1 MKSSIVQLVASLLI
15 LLASLVPTSLAQSSS
30 TGAITGTTIDPSSA
44 IVVGAEITATN
55 DANGDVHTTAS
66 TSGGAFLFPLL
77 TPGSYTLKA
86 SKAGFKE
93 LVRTGVLV
101 TVTETVRA
109 NLQLQIGNVSET
121 ITVTGEGEL
130 LKTEDSALG
139 EVTNARAVLSLPLAS
154 RNYTQIIGLSPGV
167 SSEVT
172 NATALGRGTGSD
184 AAGPNGFSAHGA
196 STNDNNYQ
204 VNGVEVNDL
213 MGSGSLSG
221 GVAVPNPDS
230 IQEFKVQTG
239 QYDAS
244 YGRNAGAN
252 VDLVTKSGGNQVHGS
267 LFEFFRNEDLNA
279 NEYFRNKNGDPRGVF
294 KQNQFG
300 GSLGGHIVKDKL
312 FYFGSYQGT
321 RQRNGIAAGLC
332 ASTVNSPPFTNDR
345 SAAALGAMFSGLP
358 GSTGTIAADGSNI
371 SPQAL
376 ALLNLKLPNGNFV
389 IPTPQTVTPPPVLNL
404 ETFSTAGQ
412 SAFSQSCP
420 FTENQFLVDVD
431 YLQSAKSS
439 LSGSFLFSNTLT
451 TQTLAFNGNI
461 AGSAVPGAPGTTIN
475 QYRVFSLI
483 HRYSF
488 SSNLINQASL
498 GFHRLVGDLSQTVP
512 FKFSDIGVTVPAFED
527 SFPNIG
533 VSSSFQIGGN
543 GQGLNL
549 AQNAYNF
556 SDAISWTRGRHSLHF
571 GGGIER
577 SQVNQTGFHFI
588 AGVQFP
594 DYDQFLLGTA
604 SFALDLPG
612 LFDRYYR
619 TWDGNLYAQDN
630 IKITSKFTVN
640 LGLRYERLGD
650 LGDTLGRNSSF
661 NPLLADHTGEG
672 SQAGYVVASNFSGG
686 ALPPGVIRSPNQ
698 AATNGLGQNTWGP
711 RIGFSWQMP
720 GSDRVVLRGGYGIF
734 YSRTTAQP
742 IFQELTSP
750 PFGQIRILQV
760 GIPFA
765 NPFPPAPVLPSFPT
779 YSLATCAFAFDP
791 GCVSFANVSVN
802 VKPPAIQQYSLE
814 TQVALAHNFALE
826 IGYQGARGTKL
837 LEARSFNQAL
847 PASVSNPVNGATDN
861 TFFNVTQRSP
871 VPGISTS
878 VLQEGSSGASWYN
891 GLAVSLN
898 KRISKGL
905 QFLASYTWSS
915 SLSTSQGFS
924 TGTQMGGVDTGDQNH
939 PRARYGWDNF
949 DRPQRFILSWV
960 YQFPAFD
967 HRSFAM
973 RKVLGGWSVAGV
985 TTIQSGQRLTVTA
998 TNAQNVFGT
1007 LSDRAPAS
1015 SASGCGTHFVNSG
1028 TVQSKLTNYINASC
1042 FDLSNYT
1049 VIGDDGIGTDFG
1061 NSGIGEV
1068 TGPDQNNW
1076 DLSLQKATALS
1087 ERVQLQFRSDF
1098 FNAFNHPQFANPD
1111 LNLGEVALQL
1121 GIVAPNAGF
1130 GTITT
1135 TSTNPRVLQFSLR
1148 LVF

>member
-1 MKSSIVQLVASLLI
+1 MKSSIVQFVASLLI
-15 LLASLVPTSLAQSSS
+15 VLASLAPASLAQSSS
-30 TGAITGTTIDPSSA
+30 SGAITGSAIDPSGA
-44 IVVGAEITATN
+44 VVVGAEITATN
-55 DANGDVHTTAS
+55 DATGDVRTAVS
-66 TSGGAFLFPLL
+66 TSNGVFLFPLL
-77 TPGSYTLKA
+77 SPGSYTLRA

-109 NLQLQIGNVSET
+109 NLQLQIGKVSE
-121 ITVTGEGEL
+121 IVTVTAEGEL

-139 EVTNARAVLSLPLAS
+139 DVTNARAVLSLPLAS

-172 NATALGRGTGSD
+172 DASALGRGTGSD
-184 AAGPNGFSAHGA
+184 AAGANGFSSHGA

-213 MGSGSLSG
+213 MGSGNLSG

-252 VDLVTKSGGNQVHGS
+252 VDLVTKTGGNQVHGS

-279 NEYFRNKNGDPRGVF
+279 NDYFRNLNQQPRGVF

-321 RQRNGIAAGLC
+321 RQRNGLAAGSC
-332 ASTVNSPPFTNDR
+332 ATGVLSPPLTDDR
-345 SAAALGAMFSGLP
+345 SRAGLGALFSGP
-358 GSTGTIAADGSNI
+358 TGGAIAADGSNI
-371 SPQAL
+371 SDQAF
-376 ALLNLKLPNGNFV
+376 ALLNLKLANGKFA
-389 IPTPQTVTPPPVLNL
+389 IPTPQTVDPSSPLGFFG
-404 ETFSTAGQ
+404 EGS
-412 SAFSQSCP
+412 SSFSQSCP
-420 FTENQFLVDVD
+420 FTENQFLVDAD

-439 LSGSFLFSNTLT
+439 LSGSFLFSNTSTTSTLT
-451 TQTLAFNGNI
+451 TNGN
-461 AGSAVPGAPGTTIN
+461 VPGSGVPGSPSTTLN

-498 GFHRLVGDLSQTVP
+498 GFHRLVGDLVQTAP
-512 FKFSDIGVTVPAFED
+512 FKYSDIGVTVPAFED
-527 SFPNIG
+527 SFPNVG
-533 VSSSFQIGGN
+533 VTGSFQIGGN
-543 GQGLNL
+543 GQGVKL

-556 SDAISWTRGRHSLHF
+556 SDAISWTRGRQSLHF

-577 SQVNQTGFHFI
+577 SQINQVGFHFI
-588 AGVQFP
+588 AGLGFP
-594 DYDQFLLGTA
+594 TYEQFLLGNANTGV
-604 SFALDLPG
+604 DLAG
-612 LFDRYYR
+612 LLDRYWR
-619 TWDGNLYAQDN
+619 TWGGNLYAQDN

-640 LGLRYERLGD
+640 LGLRYERQGD
-650 LGDTLGRNSSF
+650 LGDLLGRNSSF
-661 NPLLADHTGEG
+661 DPLQADHTGAG
-672 SQAGYVVASNFSGG
+672 SQAGYVVASNFSGD
-686 ALPPGVIRSPNQ
+686 LPPGIIRAPNE

-711 RIGFSWQMP
+711 RVGFSWQMP

-742 IFQELTSP
+742 ILQELTSP
-750 PFGQIRILQV
+750 PFGEFRQLAGV
-760 GIPFA
+760 IPFA
-765 NPFPPAPVLPSFPT
+765 NPFPPLPVLPSFPS
-779 YSLATCAFAFDP
+779 YSLENCSISFDP
-791 GCVSFANVSVN
+791 ACLFFVN
-802 VKPPAIQQYSLE
+802 ISTNIKPPTIQQYSLE

-837 LEARSFNQAL
+837 MEERSFNQAL
-847 PASVSNPVNGATDN
+847 LASVSNPVNGATDN
-861 TFFNVTQRSP
+861 TIFNVTQRSP
-871 VPGISTS
+871 VPGISPFMFE
-878 VLQEGSSGASWYN
+878 VGSGGASWYN
-891 GLAVSLN
+891 ALAVSLN

-915 SLSTSQGFS
+915 SLGTSQNFA
-924 TGTQMGGVDTGDQNH
+924 TGTQLGGVAFGDQNN
-939 PRARYGWDNF
+939 PRARYGWDQF
-949 DRPQRFILSWV
+949 VRPQRFILSWV

-967 HRSFAM
+967 HRSLAM

-1015 SASGCGTHFVNSG
+1015 ASGCGTHFVNSG
-1028 TVQSKLTNYINASC
+1028 TVQNKLSDYINKSC
-1042 FDLSNYT
+1042 FDLGNFP
-1049 VIGDDGIGTDFG
+1049 VIGDDGVGTGFG

-1068 TGPDQNNW
+1068 RGPDQNNW
-1076 DLSLQKATALS
+1076 DLSLQKATGLT

-1098 FNAFNHPQFANPD
+1098 FNAFNHAQFSNPD
-1111 LNLGEVALQL
+1111 LNLGENALSL
-1121 GIVAPNAGF
+1121 FGVTLPNASF
-1130 GTITT
+1130 GTIQT
-1135 TSTNPRVLQFSLR
+1135 TSTNPRILQFSLR

>member
-1 MKSSIVQLVASLLI
+1 MKSSIVQVVACLLI
-15 LLASLVPTSLAQSSS
+15 VLASLVSTSLAQSATS
-30 TGAITGTTIDPSSA
+30 GAITGNAIDPTGA
-44 IVVGAEITATN
+44 LVVGAEITLTN
-55 DANGDVHTTAS
+55 DATGEARTAVTTSNGI
-66 TSGGAFLFPLL
+66 FLFPLL
-77 TPGSYTLKA
+77 SPGPYTLKT

-93 LVRTGVLV
+93 LVRTGVV
-101 TVTETVRA
+101 ATVTETVRV
-109 NLQLQIGNVSET
+109 NLQLQIGKVSESV
-121 ITVTGEGEL
+121 TVTAEGEL

-139 EVTNARAVLSLPLAS
+139 DVTNARAVLSLPLAS

-172 NATALGRGTGSD
+172 NSGTLGRGTGSD
-184 AAGPNGFSAHGA
+184 AAGANGFSSHGA

-252 VDLVTKSGGNQVHGS
+252 VDLVTKTGGNQVHGS

-279 NEYFRNKNGDPRGVF
+279 NEYFRNNNQQPRGVF

-321 RQRNGIAAGLC
+321 RQRNGIAPGLC
-332 ASTVNSPPFTNDR
+332 ASTVDSPPLTDDR
-345 SAAALGAMFSGLP
+345 TRGGLGALFSGP
-358 GSTGTIAADGSNI
+358 TGGAIAADGSNI
-371 SPQAL
+371 NDQAL
-376 ALLNLKLPNGNFV
+376 ALLNLKLANGEFA
-389 IPTPQTVTPPPVLNL
+389 IPTPQTVNPAKDFFVQ
-404 ETFSTAGQ
+404 GQ

-431 YLQSAKSS
+431 YLQTAKSS
-439 LSGSFLFSNTLT
+439 LSGSFLSSNTST
-451 TQTLAFNGNI
+451 TQTLATNGNI
-461 AGSAVPGAPGTTIN
+461 AGSAVPGAPGTTLN
-475 QYRVFSLI
+475 QYRVLSLI

-527 SFPNIG
+527 SIPNIG
-533 VSSSFQIGGN
+533 VSGSFQIGGN
-543 GQGLNL
+543 GQGLQL

-594 DYDQFLLGTA
+594 SYEDLLLGTA

-612 LFDRYYR
+612 LFNRYYR

-661 NPLLADHTGEG
+661 DPLLADHTGEG

-686 ALPPGVIRSPNQ
+686 DLPPGVIRASNQ

-711 RIGFSWQMP
+711 RVGFSW
-720 GSDRVVLRGGYGIF
+720 
-734 YSRTTAQP
+734 
-742 IFQELTSP
+742 
-750 PFGQIRILQV
+750 PFGQIRELQI

-765 NPFPPAPVLPSFPT
+765 NPFPPAPTLPSFPT
-779 YSLATCAFAFDP
+779 YSLENCPFAFSG
-791 GCVSFANVSVN
+791 GCVFFANVGVN
-802 VKPPAIQQYSLE
+802 VKPPTIQQYSLE

-837 LEARSFNQAL
+837 LEARSFNQAPL
-847 PASVSNPVNGATDN
+847 ASVSNPVNGATDN
-861 TFFNVTQRSP
+861 TIFNVTQRSP
-871 VPGISTS
+871 VPGVSTS
-878 VLQEGSSGASWYN
+878 VLQEGSTGASWYN

-898 KRISKGL
+898 KRVSKGL

-915 SLSTSQGFS
+915 SLGTSQNFA
-924 TGTQMGGVDTGDQNH
+924 TGTQLGGVATGDQNH
-939 PRARYGWDNF
+939 PGARYGWDQF
-949 DRPQRFILSWV
+949 VRPQRFIFSWV

-967 HRSFAM
+967 NRSFAM
-973 RKVLGGWSVAGV
+973 RKALGGWSVAGV

-1007 LSDRAPAS
+1007 LGDRAPAS
-1015 SASGCGTHFVNSG
+1015 AAGCGTNFVNSG
-1028 TVQSKLTNYINASC
+1028 TVQNKLNNYINKSC
-1042 FDLSNYT
+1042 FDLNNYA

-1068 TGPDQNNW
+1068 AGPDQNNW

-1087 ERVQLQFRSDF
+1087 ERVQLQFRTDF
-1098 FNAFNHPQFANPD
+1098 FNAFNHAQFQNPD
-1111 LNLGEVALQL
+1111 LNLGLSFPAF
-1121 GIVAPNAGF
+1121 GASAPNAAF
-1130 GTITT
+1130 GTIQA
-1135 TSTNPRVLQFSLR
+1135 TSTSPRVLQFSLR

>member
-1 MKSSIVQLVASLLI
+1 MKSSIVHLVASLLI
-15 LLASLVPTSLAQSSS
+15 LLALLAAISLGQSSS
-30 TGAITGTTIDPSSA
+30 TGAITGITVDPSGA
-44 IVVGAEITATN
+44 VVVAAEVTATN
-55 DANGDVHTTAS
+55 DATGDVRTTVS
-66 TSGGAFLFPLL
+66 TSSGVYLFPFLPSG
-77 TPGSYTLKA
+77 TYTLKT

-93 LVRTGVLV
+93 LIRTGIVV

-109 NLQLQIGNVSET
+109 NLQLQMGKVSEVV
-121 ITVTGEGEL
+121 TVTTEPEL

-139 EVTNARAVLSLPLAS
+139 DVMNARAVLSLPLAS

-172 NATALGRGTGSD
+172 DATALGRGTGSE
-184 AAGPNGFSAHGA
+184 AAGDHGFSAHGA
-196 STNDNNYQ
+196 GTNDNNYQ

-230 IQEFKVQTG
+230 IEEFKVQTG

-252 VDLVTKSGGNQVHGS
+252 VDLVTKTGSNQVHGS
-267 LFEFFRNEDLNA
+267 LFEFFRNDDLNA
-279 NEYFRNKNGDPRGVF
+279 NTYFQNKNNQPRGVF
-294 KQNQFG
+294 KQNEFG
-300 GSLGGHIVKDKL
+300 GSLGGPIVKDKL

-321 RQRNGIAAGLC
+321 RQRNGLASGLC
-332 ASTVNSPPFTNDR
+332 ASTVLSPPLTDTRDR
-345 SAAALGAMFSGLP
+345 QTLGALFNGP
-358 GSTGTIAADGSNI
+358 TEGAIAADGSNI
-371 SPQAL
+371 SDQAL

-389 IPTPQTVTPPPVLNL
+389 IPTPQTVDPAKDFFVQ
-404 ETFSTAGQ
+404 GQ

-439 LSGSFLFSNTLT
+439 LSASFLFSNTS
-451 TQTLAFNGNI
+451 QTATLESNGNI
-461 AGSAVPGAPGTTIN
+461 AGSAVPGSPSTTLN

-498 GFHRLVGDLSQTVP
+498 GFHRLVGNLVQTAP
-512 FKFSDIGVTVPAFED
+512 FKFSDIGVNVPAFED

-533 VSSSFQIGGN
+533 VSGSFQTGGL
-543 GQGLNL
+543 GEGLQL
-549 AQNAYNF
+549 AQNSYNF
-556 SDAISWTRGRHSLHF
+556 SDAISWTRGRHSLRV

-577 SQVNQTGFHFI
+577 SQINQVGFHFL

-594 DYDQFLLGTA
+594 DYEQFLLGTA

-661 NPLLADHTGEG
+661 DPLLADHTGEG
-672 SQAGYVVASNFSGG
+672 SQAGYVVASNYSGG
-686 ALPPGVIRSPNQ
+686 ALPPGVIRASNE

-711 RIGFSWQMP
+711 RVGFSWQMS

-734 YSRTTAQP
+734 NSRTTGQP
-742 IFQELTSP
+742 IFQELTGP
-750 PFGQIRILQV
+750 PFGQIRELQI

-765 NPFPPAPVLPSFPT
+765 NPFPPAPVLPSFPA
-779 YSLATCAFAFDP
+779 YALENCPFAFSG
-791 GCVSFANVSVN
+791 GCVYFANVSVN
-802 VKPPAIQQYSLE
+802 VKPPAVQQYSLE
-814 TQVALAHNFALE
+814 AQVALARDLALE
-826 IGYQGARGTKL
+826 IGYQGSRGTKL

-847 PASVSNPVNGATDN
+847 PASVSNPVNGATDD
-861 TFFNVTQRSP
+861 TIFNVTQRTP
-871 VPGISTS
+871 VPGVSPD
-878 VLQEGSSGASWYN
+878 VLSEGSSGAFWYN

-915 SLSTSQGFS
+915 SLGTSQNFA
-924 TGTQMGGVDTGDQNH
+924 TGTQLGGVATGDQNH
-939 PRARYGWDNF
+939 PGERYGWDGF
-949 DRPQRFILSWV
+949 VRPQRFILRWV
-960 YQFPAFD
+960 YQLPAFD

-985 TTIQSGQRLTVTA
+985 ATIQSGQRLTVTA
-998 TNAQNVFGT
+998 TSGQNVFGT
-1007 LSDRAPAS
+1007 LSDRAPLA
-1015 SASGCGTHFVNSG
+1015 ASGCATHFVNSG
-1028 TVQSKLTNYINASC
+1028 TVQGKLSDYINASC
-1042 FDLSNYT
+1042 FDLDNYA
-1049 VIGDDGIGTDFG
+1049 VIGADGIGTDFG

-1087 ERVQLQFRSDF
+1087 ERVQLQFRTDF
-1098 FNAFNHPQFANPD
+1098 FNAFNHPQFSNPD
-1111 LNLGEVALQL
+1111 LNLGVSFPAF
-1121 GIVAPNAGF
+1121 GASAPNAGF

-1135 TSTNPRVLQFSLR
+1135 TGPNPRILQFSLR
-1148 LVF
+1148 LAF

>member
-1 MKSSIVQLVASLLI
+1 MKSSMLQFVASVLI
-15 LLASLVPTSLAQSSS
+15 LLAALAPPSLAQSATS
-30 TGAITGTTIDPSSA
+30 GAITGSALDPTGA
-44 IVVGAEITATN
+44 VVVGAEITATN
-55 DANGDVHTTAS
+55 DATGDVRTAVS
-66 TSGGAFLFPLL
+66 SSSGAFLFPLL
-77 TPGSYTLKA
+77 SPGSYTLRA

-93 LVRTGVLV
+93 LVRMGVLV

-109 NLQLQIGNVSET
+109 NLQLQIGKVSESV
-121 ITVTGEGEL
+121 TVTAEGEL

-139 EVTNARAVLSLPLAS
+139 DVTNARAVLSLPLAS

-167 SSEVT
+167 SSDVT
-172 NATALGRGTGSD
+172 NASALGRGTGSD
-184 AAGPNGFSAHGA
+184 AAGANGFSSHGA

-213 MGSGSLSG
+213 MGSGNLSG

-252 VDLVTKSGGNQVHGS
+252 VDLVTKTGGNQVHGS

-279 NEYFRNKNGDPRGVF
+279 NDYFRNLNQQPRGVF

-321 RQRNGIAAGLC
+321 RQRNGLAAGSC
-332 ASTVNSPPFTNDR
+332 ATGVLSPPLTDDR
-345 SAAALGAMFSGLP
+345 SRAGLGALFSGP
-358 GSTGTIAADGSNI
+358 TGGAIAADGSNI
-371 SPQAL
+371 SDQAF
-376 ALLNLKLPNGNFV
+376 ALLNLKLANGKFA
-389 IPTPQTVTPPPVLNL
+389 IPTPQTVDPSSPLGFFG
-404 ETFSTAGQ
+404 EGS
-412 SAFSQSCP
+412 SSFSQSCP
-420 FTENQFLVDVD
+420 FTENQFLVDAD

-439 LSGSFLFSNTLT
+439 LSGSFLFSNTSTTSTLT
-451 TQTLAFNGNI
+451 TNGNTP
-461 AGSAVPGAPGTTIN
+461 GSGVPGSPSTTLN

-498 GFHRLVGDLSQTVP
+498 GFHRLVGDLVQTAP
-512 FKFSDIGVTVPAFED
+512 FKYSDIGVTVPAFED
-527 SFPNIG
+527 SFPNVG
-533 VSSSFQIGGN
+533 VTGSFQIGGN
-543 GQGLNL
+543 GQGVKL

-556 SDAISWTRGRHSLHF
+556 SDAISWTRGRQSLHF

-577 SQVNQTGFHFI
+577 SQINQVGFHFI
-588 AGVQFP
+588 AGLGFP
-594 DYDQFLLGTA
+594 TYEQFLLGNANTGV
-604 SFALDLPG
+604 DLAG
-612 LFDRYYR
+612 LLDRYWR
-619 TWDGNLYAQDN
+619 TWGGNLYAQDN

-640 LGLRYERLGD
+640 LGLRYERQGD
-650 LGDTLGRNSSF
+650 LGDLLGRNSSF
-661 NPLLADHTGEG
+661 DPLQADHTGAG
-672 SQAGYVVASNFSGG
+672 SQAGYVVASNFSGD
-686 ALPPGVIRSPNQ
+686 LPPGVIRAPNE

-711 RIGFSWQMP
+711 RVGFSWQMP

-742 IFQELTSP
+742 ILQELTSP
-750 PFGQIRILQV
+750 PFGEFRQLAGV
-760 GIPFA
+760 IPFA
-765 NPFPPAPVLPSFPT
+765 NPFPPLPVLPSFPS
-779 YSLATCAFAFDP
+779 YSLENCSISFDP
-791 GCVSFANVSVN
+791 ACLFFVN
-802 VKPPAIQQYSLE
+802 ISTNIKPPTIQQYSLE

-837 LEARSFNQAL
+837 MEERSFNQAL
-847 PASVSNPVNGATDN
+847 LASVSNPVNGAIDN
-861 TFFNVTQRSP
+861 TFSNVTQRTP
-871 VPGISTS
+871 VPGISPFMFE
-878 VLQEGSSGASWYN
+878 VGSGGASWYN
-891 GLAVSLN
+891 ALAVSLN

-915 SLSTSQGFS
+915 SLGTSQNFA
-924 TGTQMGGVDTGDQNH
+924 TGTQLGGVAFGDQNN
-939 PRARYGWDNF
+939 PRARYGWDQF
-949 DRPQRFILSWV
+949 VRPQRFILSWV

-967 HRSFAM
+967 HRPLAM

-998 TNAQNVFGT
+998 ANLPSVFGT
-1007 LSDRAPAS
+1007 DLNDRAPAS
-1015 SASGCGTHFVNSG
+1015 AAGCGTSFVNSG
-1028 TVQSKLTNYINASC
+1028 TVQNKLSNYINKSC
-1042 FDLSNYT
+1042 FDLGNFP
-1049 VIGDDGIGTDFG
+1049 VIGDDGVGTGFG

-1068 TGPDQNNW
+1068 RGPDQNNW
-1076 DLSLQKATALS
+1076 DLSLQKATGLT

-1098 FNAFNHPQFANPD
+1098 FNAFNHAQFSNPD
-1111 LNLGEVALQL
+1111 LNLGENALSL
-1121 GIVAPNAGF
+1121 FGVTLPNASF
-1130 GTITT
+1130 GTIQT
-1135 TSTNPRVLQFSLR
+1135 TSTNPRILQFSLR

>member
-1 MKSSIVQLVASLLI
+1 MKSSIGQLVASLLI
-15 LLASLVPTSLAQSSS
+15 VLASLAPASLAQSSN
-30 TGAITGTTIDPSSA
+30 TGAITGSTIDPSGA
-44 IVVGAEITATN
+44 VVVGAEITATN
-55 DANGDVHTTAS
+55 DATGEVRSTFS
-66 TSGGAFLFPLL
+66 TSSGVFLFPLL
-77 TPGSYTLKA
+77 SPGSYTLKT

-109 NLQLQIGNVSET
+109 NLQLQIGKVSET
-121 ITVTGEGEL
+121 ITVTGETEL

-139 EVTNARAVLSLPLAS
+139 EVTNARAILSLPLAS

-184 AAGPNGFSAHGA
+184 AAGANGFSAHGA

-252 VDLVTKSGGNQVHGS
+252 VDLVTKTGGNQVHGS
-267 LFEFFRNEDLNA
+267 LFEFLRNDALNA
-279 NEYFRNKNGDPRGVF
+279 NDYFLNQAEQPRAVL

-321 RQRNGIAAGLC
+321 RQRNGLAGGLC
-332 ASTVNSPPFTNDR
+332 VSTVFSPPFTNDR
-345 SAAALGAMFSGLP
+345 SAAALGALFSGP
-358 GSTGTIAADGSNI
+358 TGGAIASDGSNI

-376 ALLNLKLPNGNFV
+376 ALLNLKLPNGNYV
-389 IPTPQTVTPPPVLNL
+389 IPSPQKVTPVSNPTLQQL
-404 ETFSTAGQ
+404 STEGDSSFSNA
-412 SAFSQSCP
+412 CP
-420 FTENQFLVDVD
+420 FTENQFLVDAD
-431 YLQSAKSS
+431 YLQTAKSS
-439 LSGSFLFSNTLT
+439 LSASFLYSNTSQT
-451 TQTLAFNGNI
+451 ATLATNGNI
-461 AGSAVPGAPGTTIN
+461 AGASVPAFPGTTVN
-475 QYRVFSLI
+475 RYRVFSLV

-498 GFHRLVGDLSQTVP
+498 GYHRLVGDLVQTEP
-512 FKFSDIGVTVPAFED
+512 FTYSDIGVTAPAFD
-527 SFPNIG
+527 DPFPEIG
-533 VSSSFQIGGN
+533 VAGSFQTGGV
-543 GQGLNL
+543 GEGIKL
-549 AQNAYNF
+549 AQNFYSF
-556 SDAISWTRGRHSLHF
+556 SDAMSWTRGRQSLHV

-577 SQVNQTGFHFI
+577 SQVNQVGFHFF
-588 AGVQFP
+588 GGTQFP
-594 DYDQFLLGTA
+594 DYEQFLLGNA
-604 SFALDLPG
+604 SVALDVPG

-650 LGDTLGRNSSF
+650 LSDTLGRNSSF
-661 NPLLADHTGEG
+661 NSLLADHTGEG
-672 SQAGYVVASNFSGG
+672 SQAGYVVASNYSGG
-686 ALPPGVIRSPNQ
+686 TLPPGVIRSPNE
-698 AATNGLGQNTWGP
+698 AATSGLGQNTWGP
-711 RIGFSWQMP
+711 RVGFSWQMP

-750 PFGQIRILQV
+750 PFGQVRQLSGIA
-760 GIPFA
+760 IPFA
-765 NPFPPAPVLPSFPT
+765 NPFPSAPSLPSFPT
-779 YSLATCAFAFDP
+779 YSLATCTSVLDP

-814 TQVALAHNFALE
+814 TQVALAHNLALE
-826 IGYQGARGTKL
+826 VGYQGSRGTKL

-847 PASVSNPVNGATDN
+847 PASASNPVNGATDD
-861 TFFNVTQRSP
+861 TFFNVTQRTP

-878 VLQEGSSGASWYN
+878 AYQVGSTGASWYN

-898 KRISKGL
+898 KRLSKGL
-905 QFLASYTWSS
+905 QFLASYTWSN
-915 SLSTSQGFS
+915 LLGTSQNFV
-924 TGTQMGGVDTGDQNH
+924 TGNTLGGIATGDQNH
-939 PRARYGWDNF
+939 PRERYGWDQF
-949 DRPQRFILSWV
+949 VRPQRFILSWV
-960 YQFPAFD
+960 YQLPAFD
-967 HRSFAM
+967 HRALAM

-998 TNAQNVFGT
+998 TNVQNVFGT
-1007 LSDRAPAS
+1007 LPDRAPA

-1028 TVQSKLTNYINASC
+1028 SVQNKLSDYINASC
-1042 FDLSNYT
+1042 FDLSNYL
-1049 VIGDDGIGTDFG
+1049 VIGADGIGTGFG
-1061 NSGIGEV
+1061 NSGVGEV

-1076 DLSLQKATALS
+1076 DLSLQKATALG
-1087 ERVQLQFRSDF
+1087 ERVQLQFRTDF
-1098 FNAFNHPQFANPD
+1098 FNAFNHPQFANPNLD
-1111 LNLGEVALQL
+1111 LGLSAPALGL
-1121 GIVAPNAGF
+1121 VAPDPTF
-1130 GTITT
+1130 GAITA
-1135 TSTNPRVLQFSLR
+1135 TSTNPRILQFSLR

>member
-1 MKSSIVQLVASLLI
+1 MKSPVVYFVASLLI
-15 LLASLVPTSLAQSSS
+15 VLAALAPASLAQSATS
-30 TGAITGTTIDPSSA
+30 GAITGSAIDPTGA
-44 IVVGAEITATN
+44 VVVGAEITATN
-55 DANGDVHTTAS
+55 DATGDVRTAVS
-66 TSGGAFLFPLL
+66 TSSGAFLFPLL
-77 TPGSYTLKA
+77 SPGSYTLRA

-93 LVRTGVLV
+93 LVRTGVVV

-109 NLQLQIGNVSET
+109 NLQLQIGKVSESV
-121 ITVTGEGEL
+121 TVTAEGEL

-139 EVTNARAVLSLPLAS
+139 DVTNARAVLSLPLAT

-172 NATALGRGTGSD
+172 NAGALGRGTGSE
-184 AAGPNGFSAHGA
+184 AAGDHGFSSHGA

-252 VDLVTKSGGNQVHGS
+252 VDLVTKTGGNQVHGS
-267 LFEFFRNEDLNA
+267 LFEFFRNDDLNA
-279 NEYFRNKNGDPRGVF
+279 NEYFRNHNQQPRGVF

-332 ASTVNSPPFTNDR
+332 ASTVNSPPLTNDR
-345 SAAALGAMFSGLP
+345 TRAGLGALFSGP
-358 GSTGTIAADGSNI
+358 TEGGIAADGSNI
-371 SPQAL
+371 SDQAL

-389 IPTPQTVTPPPVLNL
+389 IPTPQTVNPDNPNFFLQ
-404 ETFSTAGQ
+404 GQ

-420 FTENQFLVDVD
+420 FTENQFLVDAD
-431 YLQSAKSS
+431 YLQTAKSS

-461 AGSAVPGAPGTTIN
+461 AGSAVPGAPGTTLN

-543 GQGLNL
+543 GQGLKL

-594 DYDQFLLGTA
+594 SYEDFLLGTA

-686 ALPPGVIRSPNQ
+686 DLPPGVIRASNQ

-711 RIGFSWQMP
+711 RVGFSWQMP

-750 PFGQIRILQV
+750 PFGQVRQLQI

-765 NPFPPAPVLPSFPT
+765 NPFPPAPVIPSFPA
-779 YSLATCAFAFDP
+779 YSLETCPFAFSG
-791 GCVSFANVSVN
+791 GCVFFANVSVN

-826 IGYQGARGTKL
+826 IGYQGSRGTKL

-861 TFFNVTQRSP
+861 TIFNVTQRSP
-871 VPGISTS
+871 VPGVSTS

-891 GLAVSLN
+891 ALAVSLN

-915 SLSTSQGFS
+915 SLGTSQNFA
-924 TGTQMGGVDTGDQNH
+924 TGTQLGGVATGDQNH
-939 PRARYGWDNF
+939 PRARYGWDQF
-949 DRPQRFILSWV
+949 VRPQRFILSWV
-960 YQFPAFD
+960 YELPAFD
-967 HRSFAM
+967 HRSIAM

-998 TNAQNVFGT
+998 TSAQNVFGT

-1015 SASGCGTHFVNSG
+1015 ASGCGTNFVNSG
-1028 TVQSKLTNYINASC
+1028 TVQNKLSDYINKSC
-1042 FDLSNYT
+1042 FDLNNYA

-1076 DLSLQKATALS
+1076 DLSLQKATGLS

-1098 FNAFNHPQFANPD
+1098 FNAFNHAQFANPD
-1111 LNLGEVALQL
+1111 LNLGLSFPAF
-1121 GIVAPNAGF
+1121 GASAPNAGF
-1130 GTITT
+1130 GTIQT
-1135 TSTNPRVLQFSLR
+1135 TSTNPRVLQLSLR